1 MFKHSLLKVVL
12 YLHNKTKLKKQHM
25 KKLNVL
31 VALLLVAG
39 MATAQTTW
47 KIDKGHSK
55 VGFSV
60 THMVVAETEGKFD
73 EFEGSLVSKA
83 DDFNGAEV
91 SFTAK
96 VASVNTENERRDG
109 HLKSPDFFDAEKFP
123 EITFKGSIVKEGS
136 KYKLKGDFTMKG
148 VTKKVEFDVTY
159 GGKINTGRGE
169 KAGFKLIGTVNRQ
182 EYGLSW
188 ANKTPG
194 GEMVVSDEVQ
204 LIVKIELDK
213 QA

>member
-1 MFKHSLLKVVL
+1 
-12 YLHNKTKLKKQHM
+12 M
-25 KKLNVL
+25 KKLNLLAAFVL
-31 VALLLVAG
+31 VAGFAS
-39 MATAQTTW
+39 AQTTW

-55 VGFSV
+55 VGFSAV
-60 THMVVAETEGKFD
+60 HMVVAETEGKFND
-73 EFEGSLVSKA
+73 YEGTVVSKS

-91 SFTAK
+91 SFVAK
-96 VASVNTENERRDG
+96 VASISTDNERRDG

-123 EITFKGSIVKEGS
+123 EITFKGTLAKDGG

-169 KAGFKLIGTVNRQ
+169 KAGFKLTGSVNRQ
-182 EYGLSW
+182 DYGLTW

-194 GEMVVSDEVQ
+194 GEMVVGDDVQ
-204 LIVKIELDK
+204 LVIKVELDK
-213 QA
+213 QAQ